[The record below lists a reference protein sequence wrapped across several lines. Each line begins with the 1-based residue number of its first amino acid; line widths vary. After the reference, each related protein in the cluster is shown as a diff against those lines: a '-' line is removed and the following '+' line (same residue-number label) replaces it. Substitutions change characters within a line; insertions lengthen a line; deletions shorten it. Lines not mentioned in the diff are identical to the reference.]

1 MNLKNVYTKIS
12 SNDYIYALI
21 TRVLCIGLGFLY
33 NILFARY
40 FGATLKGES
49 AVIINYASIL
59 DTFLSLGIYHAYPFY
74 RKQRDDIYQE
84 YLNNTISLYLF
95 YQVGFFLLAM
105 ILPISWQLKTV
116 FLLFPILSGTRFVN
130 YAILV
135 ENPKRRNNAYLL
147 QCISE
152 VVLVVAAYIIWK
164 PSIILLLI
172 FIVVKELITFIL
184 SLLSASF
191 SFKRFKLT
199 FSCIKTY
206 IKYGYVSMIA
216 GLLVT
221 LNYRVDILMLEGRV
235 LLADIGVYS
244 VGVNLAEKIWLL
256 PDIIKNI
263 MISHL
268 SKGKG
273 DDEVAKVLRVS
284 TFFTLV
290 AIIIV
295 AAFGKPIINILFGLE
310 YEGAYLLTLILLCG
324 ILGMMY
330 QRLIYSYNIVNGDR
344 MVNVAYLLI
353 ACIMNVILNYFM
365 IPYWGVTAAALSS
378 VVSYNLCGLL
388 FVRFF
393 HKRSYIS
400 YKQILFV
407 QKEDLDFII
416 KKIQR
421 K

>member
-1 MNLKNVYTKIS
+1 MKLKNVYSRLS

-49 AVIINYASIL
+49 AVVINYASIL

-74 RKQRDDIYQE
+74 RKQRNDIYQE
-84 YLNNTISLYLF
+84 YLNNTLSLYLF
-95 YQVGFFLLAM
+95 YQIGFFILALV
-105 ILPISWQLKTV
+105 LPISWQIKTV
-116 FLLFPILSGTRFVN
+116 CLLFPILSGTRFVN

-147 QCISE
+147 QCIAE
-152 VVLVVAAYIIWK
+152 VALVLVAYIIWK
-164 PSIILLLI
+164 PSLIFLLV

-184 SLLSASF
+184 SLLSANF
-191 SFKRFKLT
+191 SIKKFKLT
-199 FSCIKTY
+199 FSCIITY
-206 IKYGYVSMIA
+206 VKYGYVSMIA

-221 LNYRVDILMLEGRV
+221 LNYRVDILMLEGKV

-290 AIIIV
+290 AIILV
-295 AAFGKPIINILFGLE
+295 AAFGKPIINLLFGLE

-353 ACIMNVILNYFM
+353 ACIMNVILNYFL

-393 HKRSYIS
+393 QKKSSIS

-407 QKEDLDFII
+407 QKEDFDFII
-416 KKIQR
+416 KKIR
-421 K
+421 KR